1 LLKKI
6 VLFIA
11 VSLGLFIPSGTVLAE
26 GIQDCKA
33 FDKIFNVE
41 VQQENG
47 VCKLEIARKNIN
59 VSNLGVPLSPE
70 EIELSFGA
78 NFEKA
83 GDKTAVIGEFALL
96 GSEVN
101 PVIDALRKGN
111 VGISA
116 LHNHLIGEQPRI
128 LYLHFQALGDA
139 ESLAKT
145 VKNAI
150 EATVRN

>member
-1 LLKKI
+1 MLKKI

-11 VSLGLFIPSGTVLAE
+11 VSLWLFIPSGTVLSE

-47 VCKLEIARKNIN
+47 VCKLEIARKNIK

-139 ESLAKT
+139 ELLAKT